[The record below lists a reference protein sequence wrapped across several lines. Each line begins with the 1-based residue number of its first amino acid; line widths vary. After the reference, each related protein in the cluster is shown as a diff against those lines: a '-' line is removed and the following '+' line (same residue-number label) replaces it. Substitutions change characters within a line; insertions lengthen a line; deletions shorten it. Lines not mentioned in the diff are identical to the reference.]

1 VPGRESPELL
11 VLEVAMDS
19 DGPGAISGA
28 LERLTYG
35 RGRNG
40 QQRTR
45 PQRKAPDPDGWP
57 ESDDVASSELEESG
71 RQEEQA
77 FQIDIRV

>member
-1 VPGRESPELL
+1 MESN
-11 VLEVAMDS
+11 
-19 DGPGAISGA
+19 GPGAISGA
-28 LERLTYG
+28 QERLTYG

-45 PQRKAPDPDGWP
+45 SQRKAPDPDGWTENP
-57 ESDDVASSELEESG
+57 EATFSELEESG
-71 RQEEQA
+71 GQEEQA